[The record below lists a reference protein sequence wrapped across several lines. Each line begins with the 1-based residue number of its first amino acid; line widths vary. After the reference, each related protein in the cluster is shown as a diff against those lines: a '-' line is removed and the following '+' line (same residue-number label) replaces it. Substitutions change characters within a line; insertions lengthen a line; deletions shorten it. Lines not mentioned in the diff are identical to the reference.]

1 MPHKVSPTMS
11 PAIVP
16 KSSGDAPNPEDISS
30 LVSTVFTSKTSQGS
44 LDASYAV
51 ANAFITSSI
60 GFRGLNSYGIIDEI
74 RSAATDKKNGGRREG
89 SMFLLGALFER
100 FPPAQAMSEVVFLLQ
115 HGDLLPLTIDLLA
128 DKTPAVREGAQYAL
142 DAIYTNLKPEARV
155 IVLLPVLQTYLG
167 KRSGKWQG
175 TVGAY
180 RLICKMAEDSKMG
193 MGTKDEEEVKDVIRE
208 AMGKRLE
215 SLIPV
220 VEAGMHDL
228 KTEVRDKR
236 IHKLRSANN
245 NARSRKSRR
254 KP

>member
-1 MPHKVSPTMS
+1 MPHRVPPTMS

-51 ANAFITSSI
+51 ANAFITSTI

-115 HGDLLPLTIDLLA
+115 HPDLLPLTIDLLA

-180 RLICKMAEDSKMG
+180 GLICKMADDSKMG

-228 KTEVRDKR
+228 KSEVCDKR
-236 IHKLRSANN
+236 AHKSGRANKS
-245 NARSRKSRR
+245 ARSRKSRR
-254 KP
+254 KQ